1 MDPGFQY
8 ALLASSIID
17 VKAPP
22 IDIAL
27 DPTPMPKNWAAVV
40 PTLDCEENP
49 IAKNIIYK
57 YGTVRFGDQE
67 NDNGMLS
74 CKFDYEILENP
85 NNVEKEQDFDLLLG
99 DIMVDILDKQITTG
113 FHMGGV
119 SLSGTSFQE
128 EGSTYYR
135 TSGED
140 ILDNGVEK
148 MAENMMYNID
158 DYRKKEED

>member
-1 MDPGFQY
+1 MVNPVAEFY
-8 ALLASSIID
+8 VLLE
-17 VKAPP
+17 KRGE
-22 IDIAL
+22 
-27 DPTPMPKNWAAVV
+27 KEQ
-40 PTLDCEENP
+40 TLVR
-49 IAKNIIYK
+49 IVQGKYKNIIYK

-135 TSGED
+135 TSGDD
-140 ILDNGVEK
+140 IVDNGIEK

>member
-1 MDPGFQY
+1 MANPVAEFY
-8 ALLASSIID
+8 VLLE
-17 VKAPP
+17 KRGEEGQ
-22 IDIAL
+22 
-27 DPTPMPKNWAAVV
+27 
-40 PTLDCEENP
+40 TLVR
-49 IAKNIIYK
+49 IVQGKYKNIIYK

>member
-1 MDPGFQY
+1 MVNPVAEFY
-8 ALLASSIID
+8 VLLE
-17 VKAPP
+17 KRGE
-22 IDIAL
+22 
-27 DPTPMPKNWAAVV
+27 KEQ
-40 PTLDCEENP
+40 TLVR
-49 IAKNIIYK
+49 IVQGKYKNIIYK

>member
-1 MDPGFQY
+1 MANPVAEY
-8 ALLASSIID
+8 YVLLEKRGEEAQ
-17 VKAPP
+17 
-22 IDIAL
+22 
-27 DPTPMPKNWAAVV
+27 
-40 PTLDCEENP
+40 TLVR
-49 IAKNIIYK
+49 IVQGKYKNIIYK

-74 CKFDYEILENP
+74 CKFDYEILENS

>member
-1 MDPGFQY
+1 MANPVAEFY
-8 ALLASSIID
+8 VLLEKRGEEAQ
-17 VKAPP
+17 
-22 IDIAL
+22 
-27 DPTPMPKNWAAVV
+27 
-40 PTLDCEENP
+40 TLVR
-49 IAKNIIYK
+49 IVQGKYKNIIYK

-158 DYRKKEED
+158 DYRKKKED

>member
-1 MDPGFQY
+1 MSLGLQYLLLWGFLWLI
-8 ALLASSIID
+8 LLLSFMYYWKKRGEEAQ
-17 VKAPP
+17 
-22 IDIAL
+22 
-27 DPTPMPKNWAAVV
+27 
-40 PTLDCEENP
+40 TLVR
-49 IAKNIIYK
+49 IVQGKYKNIIYK

>member
-1 MDPGFQY
+1 MVNPVAEFY
-8 ALLASSIID
+8 VLLE
-17 VKAPP
+17 KRGE
-22 IDIAL
+22 
-27 DPTPMPKNWAAVV
+27 KEQ
-40 PTLDCEENP
+40 TLVR
-49 IAKNIIYK
+49 IVQGKYKNIIYK

-74 CKFDYEILENP
+74 CKFDYKILENP

>member
-1 MDPGFQY
+1 MVNPVAEFY
-8 ALLASSIID
+8 VLLEKRGEEAQ
-17 VKAPP
+17 
-22 IDIAL
+22 
-27 DPTPMPKNWAAVV
+27 
-40 PTLDCEENP
+40 TLVR
-49 IAKNIIYK
+49 IVQGKYKNIIYK

-74 CKFDYEILENP
+74 CKFDYKILENP

-99 DIMVDILDKQITTG
+99 DIMVDILDKQINTG

-158 DYRKKEED
+158 DYRKKKED

>member
-1 MDPGFQY
+1 MANPVAEFY
-8 ALLASSIID
+8 VLLEKRGEEAQ
-17 VKAPP
+17 
-22 IDIAL
+22 
-27 DPTPMPKNWAAVV
+27 
-40 PTLDCEENP
+40 TLVR
-49 IAKNIIYK
+49 IVQGKYKNIIYR

-67 NDNGMLS
+67 IDNGMLS

>member
-1 MDPGFQY
+1 MVNPVAEFY
-8 ALLASSIID
+8 VLLE
-17 VKAPP
+17 KRGE
-22 IDIAL
+22 
-27 DPTPMPKNWAAVV
+27 KEQ
-40 PTLDCEENP
+40 TLVR
-49 IAKNIIYK
+49 IVQGKYKNIIYR

-74 CKFDYEILENP
+74 CKFDYKILENP

>member
-1 MDPGFQY
+1 MGVLMVNPVAEFY
-8 ALLASSIID
+8 VLLE
-17 VKAPP
+17 KRGE
-22 IDIAL
+22 
-27 DPTPMPKNWAAVV
+27 KEQ
-40 PTLDCEENP
+40 TLVR
-49 IAKNIIYK
+49 IVQGKYKNIIYR

-74 CKFDYEILENP
+74 CKFDYKILENP

-135 TSGED
+135 TSGDD
-140 ILDNGVEK
+140 IVDNGIEK

>member
-1 MDPGFQY
+1 MVNPVAEFY
-8 ALLASSIID
+8 VLLE
-17 VKAPP
+17 KRGE
-22 IDIAL
+22 
-27 DPTPMPKNWAAVV
+27 KEQ
-40 PTLDCEENP
+40 TLVR
-49 IAKNIIYK
+49 IVQGKYKNIIYR

>member
-1 MDPGFQY
+1 MGVLMANPVAEFY
-8 ALLASSIID
+8 VLLEKRGEEAQ
-17 VKAPP
+17 
-22 IDIAL
+22 
-27 DPTPMPKNWAAVV
+27 
-40 PTLDCEENP
+40 TLVR
-49 IAKNIIYK
+49 IVQGKYKNIIYK

-85 NNVEKEQDFDLLLG
+85 NNVEKKQDFDLLLG

-128 EGSTYYR
+128 KGSTYYQ
-135 TSGED
+135 TSGDD
-140 ILDNGVEK
+140 IVDNGIEK

-158 DYRKKEED
+158 DYRKKKED